1 MIIPVRCFTCHH
13 VLADKW
19 LYYERRV
26 AELKAAR
33 DKGRVKSEDL
43 KIDESDPLRFFD
55 KNLQKEVLDELDLTR
70 PCCRRHMLTHVDI
83 I

>member
-26 AELKAAR
+26 AELKAVK
-33 DKGRVKSEDL
+33 DKGRVENKDIRIAEDN
-43 KIDESDPLRFFD
+43 PLRYFD
-55 KNLQKEVLDELDLTR
+55 QHVQKDVLDELELTR
-70 PCCRRHMLTHVDI
+70 ACCRRHMLTHVDI
-83 I
+83 L